1 MMNDL
6 PQLLS
11 KFAELPFP
19 DQDDVLT
26 LVRCLEPDHR
36 KSNLPTILFKK
47 KYDPSSL
54 EIIAKAYAIAPHEL
68 DRFFRGLLP
77 VIQSPRIVFTHLVLD
92 RSFSISLFHFIAD
105 VVLPQAVR
113 HNCTEALV
121 LLHGD
126 IEATLAS
133 GGEELIFDLAFSDGV
148 HFAEGSRHLFRCA
161 SGSSCL
167 SVCYIAENIDP
178 GYSVRGETLGKEVR
192 TNYHRRPLSIRGPVK

>member
-1 MMNDL
+1 MVNDL

-26 LVRCLEPDHR
+26 LVRCLEPAKR

-47 KYDPSSL
+47 KYDRSSL
-54 EIIAKAYAIAPHEL
+54 EIIAKACAVPSHQL

-77 VIQSPRIVFTHLVLD
+77 VVQSPRIVCTHLVLD
-92 RSFSISLFHFIAD
+92 RSFSISLFHFTAD
-105 VVLPQAVR
+105 IVLPQAVH
-113 HNCTEALV
+113 HNCTEVLI

-126 IEATLAS
+126 IEATFAS
-133 GGEELIFDLAFSDGV
+133 DGEELIFDLAFS
-148 HFAEGSRHLFRCA
+148 EGAQIPEGGRHLFRCA

-167 SVCYIAENIDP
+167 SVCLTADNIDP
-178 GYSVRGETLGKEVR
+178 AVSVRGETFGKQVA
-192 TNYHRRPLSIRGPVK
+192 TNYHRRPLSIKGRLK

>member
-26 LVRCLEPDHR
+26 LVRCLEPAQR

-54 EIIAKAYAIAPHEL
+54 EIIAKAYAVPSHQL

-77 VIQSPRIVFTHLVLD
+77 VVQSARIVFTHLVLD
-92 RSFSISLFHFIAD
+92 RSFSISLFHFTTD

-126 IEATLAS
+126 IEAKIES
-133 GGEELIFDLAFSDGV
+133 DGEELIFDLAFSDGA
-148 HFAEGSRHLFRCA
+148 HFPEGSRHLFRCA

-167 SVCYIAENIDP
+167 SLCLIAENIDP
-178 GYSVRGETLGKEVR
+178 GFSVRGETLGKQVR
-192 TNYHRRPLSIRGPVK
+192 TNYHRRPLSIRGRVQ